1 MDRGCRPLEFL
12 SVDAVKVVGCFF
24 RLRVQ
29 LVVDE
34 GMTKRLAT
42 WPVRLMPQS
51 LYSKNLISSATLL
64 TLYCITKFIRP
75 PANPLVLDRV
85 YELESS
91 SKLECHRPDITKR
104 TLGVSHYRC
113 RRVTI
118 RSLLQ
123 GKKSLGKNRPRETVL
138 ALPLTCKFSNGDQKS
153 TGPERHR
160 PQ

>member
-1 MDRGCRPLEFL
+1 
-12 SVDAVKVVGCFF
+12 
-24 RLRVQ
+24 
-29 LVVDE
+29 
-34 GMTKRLAT
+34 MTKRLAT
-42 WPVRLMPQS
+42 WSVRLMPQS
-51 LYSKNLISSATLL
+51 LYSKNLIPSATLL

-75 PANPLVLDRV
+75 PVNPLVLDRV

-91 SKLECHRPDITKR
+91 SKLECHRPDIAKR

-138 ALPLTCKFSNGDQKS
+138 ALAPYPLPANFPMGTRKVQGQNVI
-153 TGPERHR
+153 GPNERIH
-160 PQ
+160 